1 MSEQQENKIPTVE
14 DIANKKGFAPQGS
27 KRVKEAQAKTEE
39 STDGKFEADFH
50 KYVEFVDLTTSECT
64 KQTSSFVQRV
74 LDLEESGCKVSRL
87 ATAAAGLSAEAGEFQ
102 EIVKKMLFQGKPWND
117 DNHEH
122 LIKELG
128 DIMWYAAQACLALG
142 VSFDE
147 VIFINTLKLAARY
160 PEGNF
165 SVERSENRKDGDI

>member
-1 MSEQQENKIPTVE
+1 MSEQQKNKIPTVE
-14 DIANKKGFAPQGS
+14 DITNKKGFAPQGS
-27 KRVKEAQAKTEE
+27 KRVKNAQTQQTED
-39 STDGKFEADFH
+39 SSDKFEADFH

-64 KQTSSFVQRV
+64 KQTSSLVQRI
-74 LDLEESGCKVSRL
+74 LDLEETGCNVSRL
-87 ATAAAGLSAEAGEFQ
+87 TTAAAGLSAEAGEFQ

-147 VIFINTLKLAARY
+147 VIFISTLKLAARY

-165 SVERSENRKDGDI
+165 SVDQSENRKDGDI